1 MNCMAPWMLVAGVLL
16 LLDVKMSIIFKKDM
30 RIMTE
35 FNKLNQHGFPLRRG
49 VLISEPV
56 KDPISGEEKVY
67 VKWDRDR
74 YNHPNPE
81 EKLTKELMRE
91 VDGEVKLADLQ
102 AEWNEAEAKIKEKLT
117 EAAALIKEAS
127 VIGTGVGCDSLLD
140 MYDAIDPLYSA
151 MDSAGWNT
159 SSFGC

>member
-1 MNCMAPWMLVAGVLL
+1 MLAGEPLL
-16 LLDVKMSIIFKKDM
+16 GDVKMSIIFKKDL
-30 RIMTE
+30 RVMTE
-35 FNKLNQHGFPLRRG
+35 FDKLNQHDETSRRG
-49 VLISEPV
+49 VLISEPI

-81 EKLTKELMRE
+81 EKLTKELMPE
-91 VDGEVKLADLQ
+91 VDGVVKLADLQ
-102 AEWNEAEAKIKEKLT
+102 AEWNEAEAKIKEKLI
-117 EAAALIKEAS
+117 EAAALIREAS
-127 VIGTGVGCDSLLD
+127 VIGTSVGSGSLLD
-140 MYDAIDPLYSA
+140 MYHAIDPLYSA